1 MYCRFYKL
9 IPLPDHVILYVMQ
22 AGSYY
27 IICLQHIEMDH
38 DLLTTLIERWG
49 WETHTF
55 HLYVGEMTPTLQ
67 DTTIMLG
74 LPINERELTLLGI
87 QNKVTLCE
95 CAFGRVPSHEIFK
108 RKALYMRWFWEN
120 FFELPNDYDDEI
132 LQWYVNTY

>member
-1 MYCRFYKL
+1 
-9 IPLPDHVILYVMQ
+9 MQ
-22 AGSYY
+22 AGFYY
-27 IICLQHIEMDH
+27 IKCLQHIEMDH

-87 QNKVTLCE
+87 
-95 CAFGRVPSHEIFK
+95 
-108 RKALYMRWFWEN
+108 
-120 FFELPNDYDDEI
+120 
-132 LQWYVNTY
+132 